1 MTANNPEN
9 HWNTV
14 FQTKRP
20 DEVSWYEAYP
30 GRSVDTVEGFGLPRT
45 ARIIDI
51 GGGDSRLVDALLVL
65 GYEHLTVLDIS
76 ADALDRAKTRL
87 GTLAQRVQWVV
98 SDVTTYQPDEPFD
111 LWHDRAAFHFLTT
124 DDAVA
129 RYLAAAE
136 SGVRAGG
143 YLTVG
148 TFSDNGPTQCSGLPV
163 QQYSPDQL
171 AGRFGRQFA
180 KIHCNEADHQ
190 TPTGAVQRFTFCQF
204 RRH

>member
-1 MTANNPEN
+1 MTSNNPQT

-30 GRSVDTVEGFGLPRT
+30 HRSVATLEGFGLPRT

-51 GGGDSRLVDALLVL
+51 GGGDSRLVDALLAL
-65 GYEHLTVLDIS
+65 DYACLTVLDIS

-87 GTLAQRVQWVV
+87 GKLAHRVQWIV
-98 SDVTTYQPDEPFD
+98 SDVTTYRPAEPFD
-111 LWHDRAAFHFLTT
+111 IWHDRAAFHFLTT
-124 DDAVA
+124 TDAVA

-136 SGVRAGG
+136 AGVRAGG

-148 TFSDNGPTQCSGLPV
+148 TFSDNGPKQCSGLPV

-171 AGRFGRQFA
+171 AGRFGQQFD
-180 KIHCNEADHQ
+180 KLRCDEADHQ

-204 RRH
+204 QRH